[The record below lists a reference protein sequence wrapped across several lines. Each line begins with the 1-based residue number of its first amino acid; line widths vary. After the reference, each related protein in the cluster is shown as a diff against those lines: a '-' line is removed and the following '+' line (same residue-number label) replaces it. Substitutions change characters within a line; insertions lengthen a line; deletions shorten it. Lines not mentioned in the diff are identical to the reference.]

1 MTQVPTAF
9 KIAARSL
16 HFLCAAVVL
25 TGCPC
30 IPVRQGVFQS
40 ADKKTD
46 HFVPNKNL
54 KPGEFFTTE
63 LKTTA
68 KTFSDAGQI
77 QAANSNVDKDY
88 RLGPGDHFA
97 FLVRHFP
104 DISQEDIIVSPDGL
118 VALPRVGIINVK
130 GLTLQQV
137 TDQSVTAL
145 KKYYEIPDVT
155 LVMKAFNNNKVYVL
169 GRVANPG
176 AVSFQ
181 GPGTLL
187 EALSLSGGMPA
198 DINKTFL
205 SRCSITRG
213 KNMVMW
219 IDLRELLERGNMNL
233 NARLQNGD
241 VIFIPMSEDQ
251 NAYVLGEV
259 KVPGAIQ
266 LRTQMNVMNAIM
278 ACGGPNKEANL
289 SDVFLIHQAQGKGMV
304 ERINIA
310 ELVGKGNGTK
320 NYILRD
326 GDMIYVPENGLSKFN
341 YICQQITPFFN
352 IVGVFINGVTGLGLL
367 NSSLL
372 GASISGTSTSSSGAT
387 TTSTG
392 TVTH

>member
-1 MTQVPTAF
+1 MTPGLPAIKSLMRWIFIPCMTA
-9 KIAARSL
+9 
-16 HFLCAAVVL
+16 VL
-25 TGCPC
+25 AGCYS
-30 IPVRQGVFQS
+30 IPAKQGVFQ
-40 ADKKTD
+40 ANDKKTE

-68 KTFSDAGQI
+68 KTFSDAQQI
-77 QAANSNVDKDY
+77 EAANSQVDKDY
-88 RLGPGDHFA
+88 RLGPGDRFA

-104 DISQEDIIVSPDGL
+104 DISQDEIIVSPDGL
-118 VALPRVGIINVK
+118 VALPRVGIISVK

-137 TDQSVTAL
+137 TDQAVAVL
-145 KKYYEIPDVT
+145 KKYYEIPEVT
-155 LVMKAFNNNKVYVL
+155 LVMKAYNNNKVYVL

-176 AVSFQ
+176 SVSFQ

-187 EALSLSGGMPA
+187 EALSLAGGMPA

-213 KNMVMW
+213 KNMLMW

-259 KVPGAIQ
+259 RNPGAIQ

-278 ACGGPNKEANL
+278 ASGGPTKGANL
-289 SDVFLIHQAQGKGMV
+289 HDVFLIHQAQGKGMV
-304 ERINIA
+304 ELINLM
-310 ELVGKGNGTK
+310 ELVGRGNGTK

-326 GDMIYVPENGLSKFN
+326 GDMIYVPETGLSKFN
-341 YICQQITPFFN
+341 YVCEQVTPFFN

-367 NSSLL
+367 NSSIL
-372 GASISGTSTSSSGAT
+372 GSSVSGTSTSSTGAT
-387 TTSTG
+387 TTTTG